1 MIIPIGILLNEETRQ
16 ELIDTRR
23 SEAIAMRAVMEA
35 ERVLGNTPKDV
46 GREKRG
52 YDIESVPGREKGKLR
67 FIEVKGRK
75 KGARD
80 VTLTKNELHCALNS
94 KEQFILALVEID
106 GDQASEPRYVWGF
119 PFRELEYYEESVKV
133 NLQELLT
140 ASTAPR

>member
-106 GDQASEPRYVWGF
+106 GDQASEPRYVQGF